1 MKGIHCFSADGNY
14 QVTLMTK
21 ATVYHTGR
29 VVWEPPAIYKSSC
42 TIDVEFFPFDEQT
55 CSMKFSSWTYDG
67 NHVSLKHVTQH
78 DSEDG
83 EVHIPVAINMADYYR
98 SFIWDVMAVPAQ
110 RNIVYYPCCPE
121 PYPDVTFHITL
132 RRKTLFYTINLI
144 IPCVAISFLTAL
156 VFFLPS
162 DSGEKISL
170 CISILLSLT
179 VFFLLLSDLIPP
191 TSIVVPLIGK
201 YLLFT
206 MILVTLSILITV
218 LVLNIHYRS
227 PNTHVMSPWVRKVFL
242 HILPKL
248 LMMKRPRVL
257 HDQRKDTQK
266 QQTMNWMNRKA
277 ANGVPIRYE

>member
-1 MKGIHCFSADGNY
+1 MLI
-14 QVTLMTK
+14 Q
-21 ATVYHTGR
+21 
-29 VVWEPPAIYKSSC
+29 
-42 TIDVEFFPFDEQT
+42 
-55 CSMKFSSWTYDG
+55 
-67 NHVSLKHVTQH
+67 
-78 DSEDG
+78 
-83 EVHIPVAINMADYYR
+83 
-98 SFIWDVMAVPAQ
+98 
-110 RNIVYYPCCPE
+110 IVYQ
-121 PYPDVTFHITL
+121 
-132 RRKTLFYTINLI
+132 KNI
-144 IPCVAISFLTAL
+144 IMIIKKP
-156 VFFLPS
+156 

-277 ANGVPIRYE
+277 ANGVPMRYE